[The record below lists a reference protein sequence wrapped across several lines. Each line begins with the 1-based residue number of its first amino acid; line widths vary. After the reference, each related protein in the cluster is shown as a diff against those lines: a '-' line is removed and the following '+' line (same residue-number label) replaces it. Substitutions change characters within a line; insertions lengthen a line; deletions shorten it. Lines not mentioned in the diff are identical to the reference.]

1 MPVTRERPWMCHACG
16 HGMDAATLAYDNDLS
31 GVAPDDGDYSICI
44 RCGEPHIRYGGA
56 WRKVTPAE
64 LADMHAPRQPAPGH
78 HSASSVRNSNTR
90 SARRRRPGLGLLREF
105 TGAVCRW
112 FTLGVKR

>member
-16 HGMDAATLAYDNDLS
+16 HVMDAATLAYDNDLS

-64 LADMHAPRQPAPGH
+64 LADMHPDNRRQVTILQARF
-78 HSASSVRNSNTR
+78 ATATR
-90 SARRRRPGLGLLREF
+90 AARGGGGR
-105 TGAVCRW
+105 A
-112 FTLGVKR
+112 